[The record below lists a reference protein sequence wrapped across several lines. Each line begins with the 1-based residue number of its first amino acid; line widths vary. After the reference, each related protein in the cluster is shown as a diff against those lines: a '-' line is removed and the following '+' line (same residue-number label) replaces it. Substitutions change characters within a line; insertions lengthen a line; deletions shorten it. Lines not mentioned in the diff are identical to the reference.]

1 MSRSLKG
8 MIVLD
13 LSHALSGPFGTM
25 LLAELGADVIKVE
38 PPGGDHFRPSNG
50 GATFAVVNRNKR
62 GIALDLKHPDSTAV
76 MERLI
81 DRADIL
87 IENFTPGTAARL
99 GYDYEAVSARNPAII
114 YASISGF
121 GQDGPYRDLRGYDAV
136 AQAMSGIMAST
147 GEPDRP
153 PVRVGP
159 SMIDMGTG
167 MYVVIGVLD
176 ALRTRDATGQG
187 TYLDFNLL
195 ESALSWMSQSIARYS
210 QTGVVPPRTGS
221 ALATFSPY
229 QVFNGQDGQIFIG
242 ASTQRFWLRVCDA
255 LGLRDLVNDPRFVDM
270 NARVENRTA
279 LTEIIE
285 AALAEAPVE
294 DVLTRLRAAQAPC
307 APVLAVDGVI
317 ADPHVAARGVLQPT
331 TDPEIGE
338 ILQTRMPIG
347 DGTPP
352 RPAPLLGEHGE
363 EILAELGFE
372 ESEIKVLVASGAVL
386 APSTINQAG
395 RHA

>member
-1 MSRSLKG
+1 MSRSLEG
-8 MIVLD
+8 MTVLD

-62 GIALDLKHPDSTAV
+62 GIAMDLKHPDSAQV

-87 IENFTPGTAARL
+87 VENFTPGTAARL
-99 GYDYEAVSARNPAII
+99 GYGYDAVSARNPGII

-136 AQAMSGIMAST
+136 AQAMSGIMAAT

-153 PVRVGP
+153 PVRIGP

-176 ALRTRDATGQG
+176 ALRFRDQTGQG

-210 QTGVVPPRTGS
+210 QTGMVPPRTGS

-229 QVFNGQDGQIFIG
+229 QVFNGRDGQIFIG

-255 LGLRDLVNDPRFVDM
+255 LGLQDLVHDARFIDM
-270 NARVENRTA
+270 AARITNRAA
-279 LTEIIE
+279 LTSIIE
-285 AALAEAPVE
+285 TALAEAPM
-294 DVLTRLRAAQAPC
+294 DDILTRLRTAQVPC
-307 APVLAVDGVI
+307 APVLAVDGVV
-317 ADPHVAARGVLQPT
+317 ADPHVAARGVLQTAMDPT
-331 TDPEIGE
+331 IGE
-338 ILQTRMPIG
+338 VLQTRMPIG

-352 RPAPLLGEHGE
+352 RPAPILGAHGE
-363 EILAELGFE
+363 EILAELGFDT
-372 ESEIKVLVASGAVL
+372 ASIEALISAGAIL
-386 APSTINQAG
+386 SPD
-395 RHA
+395 R

>member
-8 MIVLD
+8 MTVLD

-25 LLAELGADVIKVE
+25 LLAELGADIIKVE

-62 GIALDLKHPDSTAV
+62 GITMDLKHPDSAQV

-87 IENFTPGTAARL
+87 VENFTPGTAARL
-99 GYDYEAVSARNPAII
+99 GYGYEAVSARNPAII

-147 GEPDRP
+147 GEPDRA

-187 TYLDFNLL
+187 AYLDFNLL
-195 ESALSWMSQSIARYS
+195 ESALSWMSQGIARYS

-229 QVFNGQDGQIFIG
+229 QVFNGRDGQIFIG
-242 ASTQRFWLRVCDA
+242 ASTQRFWLKVCDA
-255 LGLRDLVNDPRFVDM
+255 LGLQELVDDPSFVDVK
-270 NARVENRTA
+270 ARVENRAA
-279 LTEIIE
+279 LTERIE
-285 AALAEAPVE
+285 TALAEASVE
-294 DVLTRLRAAQAPC
+294 DILTRLRAAQVPC
-307 APVLAVDGVI
+307 APVLAVDGVV
-317 ADPHVAARGVLQPT
+317 ADPHVAARGVLCSAIDPT
-331 TDPEIGE
+331 IGE

-347 DGTPP
+347 DGAAP
-352 RPAPLLGEHGE
+352 RPAPTLGEHGE
-363 EILAELGFE
+363 EILTELGFE
-372 ESEIKVLVASGAVL
+372 EAEVTALFESAAVL
-386 APSTINQAG
+386 APSTTPP
-395 RHA
+395 

>member
-1 MSRSLKG
+1 MSRSLEG
-8 MIVLD
+8 MTVLD

-62 GIALDLKHPDSTAV
+62 GIAMDLKHPDSAQV

-87 IENFTPGTAARL
+87 VENFTPGTAARL
-99 GYDYEAVSARNPAII
+99 GYGYDTVSARNPGII

-136 AQAMSGIMAST
+136 AQAMSGIMAAT

-176 ALRTRDATGQG
+176 ALRTRDQTGQG
-187 TYLDFNLL
+187 AYLDFNLL

-210 QTGVVPPRTGS
+210 KTGVVPPRTGS

-229 QVFNGQDGQIFIG
+229 QVFNGREGQIFIG

-255 LGLRDLVNDPRFVDM
+255 LGLQDLVHDARFIDM
-270 NARVENRTA
+270 AARITNRA
-279 LTEIIE
+279 VLTDIIE
-285 AALAEAPVE
+285 GVLAEAPMV
-294 DVLTRLRAAQAPC
+294 DTLIRLRAAQVPC
-307 APVLAVDGVI
+307 APVLAVDGVV
-317 ADPHVAARGVLQPT
+317 ADPHVAARGVLQTAMDPT
-331 TDPEIGE
+331 IGE
-338 ILQTRMPIG
+338 VLQTRMPIG

-352 RPAPLLGEHGE
+352 RPAPILGAHGE
-363 EILAELGFE
+363 EILDELGFDTAAIE
-372 ESEIKVLVASGAVL
+372 AFIAAGAIL
-386 APSTINQAG
+386 SPA
-395 RHA
+395 R

>member
-1 MSRSLKG
+1 
-8 MIVLD
+8 
-13 LSHALSGPFGTM
+13 M

-62 GIALDLKHPDSTAV
+62 GIAMDLKHPDSAQV

-87 IENFTPGTAARL
+87 VENFTPGTAARL
-99 GYDYEAVSARNPAII
+99 GYGYDTVSARNPGII

-136 AQAMSGIMAST
+136 AQAMSGIMAAT

-176 ALRTRDATGQG
+176 ALRTRDQTGQG
-187 TYLDFNLL
+187 AYLDFNLL

-229 QVFNGQDGQIFIG
+229 QVFNGREGQIFIG

-255 LGLRDLVNDPRFVDM
+255 LGLQDLVHDARFIDM
-270 NARVENRTA
+270 AARITNRA
-279 LTEIIE
+279 VLTDIIE
-285 AALAEAPVE
+285 GVLAEAPMV
-294 DVLTRLRAAQAPC
+294 DTLIRLRAAQVPC
-307 APVLAVDGVI
+307 APVLAVDGVV
-317 ADPHVAARGVLQPT
+317 ADPHVAARGVLQTAMDPT
-331 TDPEIGE
+331 IGE
-338 ILQTRMPIG
+338 VLQTRMPIG

-352 RPAPLLGEHGE
+352 RPAPILGAHGE
-363 EILAELGFE
+363 EILDELGFDTAAIE
-372 ESEIKVLVASGAVL
+372 AFIAAGAIL
-386 APSTINQAG
+386 SPA
-395 RHA
+395 R